1 MDDAHAENGREGQQP
16 AARRRYG
23 DGSLMR
29 RCRIGADIWAA
40 KRTEL
45 KAAGRWCSRRGGMG
59 ARRRRAAVRA
69 GARKVDRTE
78 GTREQAQLG
87 KCVGRATGKDAA
99 THVQGSAAD
108 ARSLNSRLLAARCNL
123 VPSQIL
129 CGSTPRAL
137 FNDGCPETERPSS
150 SLATAAESAVQTVQ
164 VVERWGCVCVD
175 TVVRRKLGSKSKRA
189 GDTAEYAEH
198 HGRHGR
204 SEQHSHAGEHNDK
217 QHNAVRGN
225 MESSTLA
232 EQNWLRRFG
241 GKMWREKA
249 MYNMDASDKEAD
261 ATVD

>member
-1 MDDAHAENGREGQQP
+1 M
-16 AARRRYG
+16 
-23 DGSLMR
+23 
-29 RCRIGADIWAA
+29 
-40 KRTEL
+40 
-45 KAAGRWCSRRGGMG
+45 
-59 ARRRRAAVRA
+59 
-69 GARKVDRTE
+69 
-78 GTREQAQLG
+78 
-87 KCVGRATGKDAA
+87 
-99 THVQGSAAD
+99 
-108 ARSLNSRLLAARCNL
+108 
-123 VPSQIL
+123 
-129 CGSTPRAL
+129 
-137 FNDGCPETERPSS
+137 
-150 SLATAAESAVQTVQ
+150 
-164 VVERWGCVCVD
+164 
-175 TVVRRKLGSKSKRA
+175 GSKSKRA